1 MKRSAYC
8 CAFVVKLICFS
19 SLFGEAVKMGVGGSD
34 NQEKDTI
41 GVVSMRQQ
49 VGATEVGVAYVDI
62 VSHLSV
68 TCFLFVVYK
77 K

>member
-1 MKRSAYC
+1 
-8 CAFVVKLICFS
+8 
-19 SLFGEAVKMGVGGSD
+19 MGVGGSD